1 MCVDVPVPQKTVGRS
16 THGIPYPVTR
26 NLNHLKKMLD
36 DKELFAHDGQE
47 RRVEDGERDLGSND
61 DVTDPATNLPQPTTA
76 PPPLFPNPTQKKL
89 STRVVKTPWARD
101 VRITNLTRNSRP
113 QSRAV

>member
-1 MCVDVPVPQKTVGRS
+1 
-16 THGIPYPVTR
+16 
-26 NLNHLKKMLD
+26 MLD